1 MRNREQINVTERF
14 TYILQQYTEELAA
27 AIEDEG
33 MDLTD
38 PHDLNILFY
47 KGTLFSDFVN
57 DLREVVWDVAD
68 EFNEAV
74 DDAARAIPRLDIT

>member
-14 TYILQQYTEELAA
+14 TYILRQYTEGLAE
-27 AIEDEG
+27 AIEVEG

>member
-27 AIEDEG
+27 AIEVEG

-38 PHDLNILFY
+38 PHDLNILFF